1 MLIMK
6 VDVAIPRTKLDFF
19 TYSTKDDLDHGDLV
33 LVPIRN
39 AAKFGIVVNKNS
51 QRDVAGIK
59 NVHELIEKNFIPH
72 KLLKLYT
79 WMADYYLSPLGEV
92 LKLALPTKILKK
104 FELERK
110 PERAPHLVKAPEPN
124 YYQSIAIKAITEA
137 LDTSEYAAFLL
148 YGITG
153 SGKTEVY
160 LRCVEKAMKLGG
172 RALVLVPEISMTPL
186 LFERFEERFH
196 DEVITIHSTLSDNE
210 RRKAWYAIKEG
221 RYRVII
227 GPRSTI
233 FVPIPDLK
241 IIIVDEEHDQS
252 YKEHTRMPHY
262 NARDVAVARSKFENI
277 VAVLGSATP
286 QIESYYNTE
295 TGKYQLLDL
304 KERIDARPLPKI
316 EIIDLKDEPRPYISP
331 ALQSHIEQTLK
342 NDEQIIIFLN
352 RRGFAPSL
360 MCPHCG
366 FTAKCPFCK
375 LPLVYH
381 KSEKDESASLSCH
394 ICSHKSRVR
403 TVCPKCGRG
412 TLLYHGAGTQRI
424 EELLKKI
431 FHQTELTLEKG
442 DLLVVRLDRDS
453 TRRKGQMQTIL
464 SSFEQGRAK
473 ILLGTQLVT
482 KGFDFHDVTLVGI
495 INADISLH
503 LPDFRSGE
511 RTFQILTQVAGRSG
525 RGEKPGRVLIQ
536 TYHPEQYSAIFGQL
550 QNYSSFYSQEMKLR
564 KQLGFPPFS
573 RLILLRL
580 RGDTEK
586 YVWQEAEKIN
596 SILQKIRGLRIFGP
610 NRSFYYKIRKNY
622 RVFIIIKIS
631 KNYSHRKLRFL
642 TAYKPEKC
650 MLEIDVDPIDVF

>member
-1 MLIMK
+1 MK
-6 VDVAIPRTKLDFF
+6 VDVAIPKTKLDFF
-19 TYSTKDDLDHGDLV
+19 TYSTKDDLEPGDLV
-33 LVPIRN
+33 VVPIRN
-39 AAKFGIVVNKNS
+39 ATKFGIVINKDS
-51 QRDVAGIK
+51 QREIAGIK
-59 NVHELIEKNFIPH
+59 SVHELVEKNFIPH
-72 KLLKLYT
+72 KLLKLYK

-104 FELERK
+104 FEFTRR
-110 PERAPHLVKAPEPN
+110 PERAPSTVKAPVPN
-124 YYQSIAIKAITEA
+124 HYQSIAIKTITEA
-137 LDTSEYAAFLL
+137 LQAGEYATFLL

-160 LRCVEKAMKLGG
+160 LRCVEKVINQGG
-172 RALVLVPEISMTPL
+172 RALVLVPEISQTPL

-196 DEVITIHSTLSDNE
+196 SEVATIHSTLSDKE
-210 RRKAWYAIKEG
+210 RRQAWYAIKEG
-221 RYRVII
+221 RYRVVI

-233 FVPIPDLK
+233 FIPIPDLK

-286 QIESYYNTE
+286 QIESYHNTE

-316 EIIDLKDEPRPYISP
+316 EIIDLKDEPRPYITP
-331 ALQSHIEQTLK
+331 VMQSQIEQTLK
-342 NDEQIIIFLN
+342 NDEQVIIFLN

-394 ICSHKSRVR
+394 ICSHKSPVR
-403 TVCPKCGRG
+403 TVCPKCGRA
-412 TLLYHGAGTQRI
+412 TLLYRGAGTQRI
-424 EELLKKI
+424 EELLRKI
-431 FHQTELTLEKG
+431 FHETELALDKE
-442 DLLVVRLDRDS
+442 DSLVVRLDRDS
-453 TRRKGQMQTIL
+453 ARRKGHMQTIL
-464 SSFEQGRAK
+464 KAFEQGKAK

-495 INADISLH
+495 VNADITLH

-511 RTFQILTQVAGRSG
+511 RTFQVLTQVAGRSG

-536 TYHPEQYSAIFGQL
+536 TYHPEQYSTIFDQL
-550 QNYSSFYSQEMKLR
+550 QNYASFYTQELELR

-580 RGDTEK
+580 RGENEK
-586 YVWQEAEKIN
+586 NVWQEAEKIYD
-596 SILQKIRGLRIFGP
+596 ILKKIHGLRLFGP
-610 NRSFYYKIRKNY
+610 NRSFYYKVRKNY
-622 RVFIIIKIS
+622 RVFIIIKVS
-631 KNYSHRKLRFL
+631 KNYPHRRFKFL
-642 TAYKPEKC
+642 TVYKPRKC
-650 MLEIDVDPIDVF
+650 DIEIDVDPLEVF